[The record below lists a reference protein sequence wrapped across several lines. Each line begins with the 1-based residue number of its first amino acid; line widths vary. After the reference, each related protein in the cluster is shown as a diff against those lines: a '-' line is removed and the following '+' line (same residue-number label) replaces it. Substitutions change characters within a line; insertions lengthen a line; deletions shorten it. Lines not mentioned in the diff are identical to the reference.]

1 MYKIFDLTTKLEIT
15 LIQSTNKQNDD
26 VNQQISYESYFFFY
40 IITSIIE
47 RLKGKI
53 KMTKRKYRGYIVI
66 NMSEIQL

>member
-1 MYKIFDLTTKLEIT
+1 MLTSKYHMKAI
-15 LIQSTNKQNDD
+15 
-26 VNQQISYESYFFFY
+26 YFFFY

-53 KMTKRKYRGYIVI
+53 KMTKRKYRGYLVI